1 MKKIELLETMQSIN
15 YHVIRFVESELRSRS
30 KFDLKYSHYE
40 IIRLLLSKKSLSMKD
55 ISKYVMKHK
64 STTTALVKKLSDY
77 GLVDT
82 NKDRRDD
89 RKQLVYITEHG
100 KSLRGLI
107 NVIEQKVML
116 MFHKELTIQDQNNV
130 LSYLNK
136 MHNCFA
142 L

>member
-1 MKKIELLETMQSIN
+1 MQSIN
-15 YHVIRFVESELRSRS
+15 YQVIRFVESELRSRS

-82 NKDRRDD
+82 NKDKRDD

-107 NVIEQKVML
+107 NVVEQKVML

>member
-1 MKKIELLETMQSIN
+1 MQSIN

-30 KFDLKYSHYE
+30 TFDLKYSHYE
-40 IIRLLLSKKSLSMKD
+40 IIRLLLSRKSLSMKD

-136 MHNCFA
+136 MHNCFE
-142 L
+142 LEKI